1 VSEPE
6 PAPDHG
12 SLRARAR
19 RVRALVRKEA
29 HQIGRDP
36 SSLAIGIVLPLVLI
50 LLFGYGLSLDIQD
63 ARVAVVLDEPSPEA
77 ADLAAGFE
85 LSSWFDARLTTSM
98 ADAFE
103 LILDHQVD
111 AIVRIPQD
119 FARRLARGR
128 APVQVLVHG
137 TDANKARIIHSYAQ
151 GTVVKFLERRAGE
164 RKVQRAG
171 AYVES
176 RKWFN
181 DANDSQYFLIPG
193 LIVLVMTL
201 VGALLTALVVAR
213 EWERGTIESLFVTPV
228 QPGDILLG
236 KTIPYFA
243 LGLVGLLLSILSAR
257 FLFHVPLRGSVA
269 LLVAVSMLY
278 LLVALALGL
287 LISSATRNQFVASQ
301 ATLTSTFMPATL
313 LSGFMFDI
321 RSMPGP
327 VQVITW
333 IVPARY
339 FVSLLQ
345 SLFLAGDIVSVLVP
359 NAAVLAG
366 MAALLL
372 LLTRGVT
379 RKKLA

>member
-1 VSEPE
+1 MSEPE

>member
-29 HQIGRDP
+29 HQIARDP

-63 ARVAVVLDEPSPEA
+63 ARVAVVLDEPSPDA

-98 ADAFE
+98 AEAKE

-119 FARRLARGR
+119 FARRLSRGR
-128 APVQVLVHG
+128 APVQLLVHG
-137 TDANKARIIHSYAQ
+137 TDANKARIIHSYAL
-151 GTVVKFLERRAGE
+151 GTVGRFLERRAGE

-269 LLVAVSMLY
+269 LLVLVSMLY

-287 LISSATRNQFVASQ
+287 LISSATRNQFLASQ

-345 SLFLAGDIVSVLVP
+345 SLFLAGDLGSVLVP

>member
-1 VSEPE
+1 
-6 PAPDHG
+6 
-12 SLRARAR
+12 
-19 RVRALVRKEA
+19 
-29 HQIGRDP
+29 
-36 SSLAIGIVLPLVLI
+36 
-50 LLFGYGLSLDIQD
+50 
-63 ARVAVVLDEPSPEA
+63 
-77 ADLAAGFE
+77 
-85 LSSWFDARLTTSM
+85 
-98 ADAFE
+98 
-103 LILDHQVD
+103 
-111 AIVRIPQD
+111 
-119 FARRLARGR
+119 
-128 APVQVLVHG
+128 
-137 TDANKARIIHSYAQ
+137 
-151 GTVVKFLERRAGE
+151 
-164 RKVQRAG
+164 
-171 AYVES
+171 
-176 RKWFN
+176 
-181 DANDSQYFLIPG
+181 
-193 LIVLVMTL
+193 
-201 VGALLTALVVAR
+201 
-213 EWERGTIESLFVTPV
+213 VTPV

-257 FLFHVPLRGSVA
+257 FLFHVPFRGSVA
-269 LLVAVSMLY
+269 LLVLVSMLY

-345 SLFLAGDIVSVLVP
+345 SLFLAGDIGSVLVP

>member
-1 VSEPE
+1 MSEPE

-29 HQIGRDP
+29 HQIARDP

-63 ARVAVVLDEPSPEA
+63 ARVAVVLDEPSPDA

-98 ADAFE
+98 AEAKE

-119 FARRLARGR
+119 FARRLSRGR
-128 APVQVLVHG
+128 APVQLLVHG
-137 TDANKARIIHSYAQ
+137 TDANKARIIHSYAL
-151 GTVVKFLERRAGE
+151 GTVGRFLERRAGE

-269 LLVAVSMLY
+269 LLVLVSMLY

-287 LISSATRNQFVASQ
+287 LISSATRNQFLASQ

-345 SLFLAGDIVSVLVP
+345 SLFLAGDLGSVLVP

>member
-1 VSEPE
+1 MSEPE

-29 HQIGRDP
+29 HQIARDP

-63 ARVAVVLDEPSPEA
+63 ARVAVVLDEPSPDA

-98 ADAFE
+98 AEAKE

-119 FARRLARGR
+119 FARRLSRGR
-128 APVQVLVHG
+128 APVQLLVHG
-137 TDANKARIIHSYAQ
+137 TDANKARIIHSYAL
-151 GTVVKFLERRAGE
+151 GTVGRFLERRAGE

-269 LLVAVSMLY
+269 LLVLVSMLY

-287 LISSATRNQFVASQ
+287 LISSATRNQFLASQ

-321 RSMPGP
+321 RSLPGP

-345 SLFLAGDIVSVLVP
+345 SLFLAGDLGSVLVP